1 MNRRLGL
8 LLEILYISVILID
21 GFLLLTSSLL
31 PFKMANY
38 QNIAYFDLI
47 TSMLLLVG
55 YLVQMQKNEPKAYLK
70 RNWNL
75 VIIVIPFSFIAINI
89 LGIDGPFT
97 VLKILNIIKVVAL
110 MFAVRQVGR
119 SVDEFVEKSR
129 LIYGVAFFL
138 AVLLI
143 SSISFFIVENG
154 INPNVTNYEDSLW
167 YVIQT
172 ITTVGYGDVV
182 PYTSLG
188 RVVGVIAMLS
198 AIGISSLLTAA
209 TTSSLMDK
217 FRHES
222 DKLSKRNSK
231 YVQNLEKKIDTLNS
245 EIPKKESMD
254 NLHKE
259 LKDLKSEIQELKNLL
274 EKK

>member
-1 MNRRLGL
+1 
-8 LLEILYISVILID
+8 
-21 GFLLLTSSLL
+21 
-31 PFKMANY
+31 MANY

-55 YLVQMQKNEPKAYLK
+55 YTNQMRKTEPKAYLK

-75 VIIVIPFSFIAINI
+75 FIIVIPFSFIAIDI
-89 LGIDGPFT
+89 LGISGPLI
-97 VLKILNIIKVVAL
+97 VVKILNLIKVVAL

-143 SSISFFIVENG
+143 SSI
-154 INPNVTNYEDSLW
+154 VTNYEDSLW

-188 RVVGVIAMLS
+188 RVVGVVAMLS

-217 FRHES
+217 FRNES

-231 YVQNLEKKIDTLNS
+231 YVQNLEKKIDILNS

-254 NLHKE
+254 NLNKE
-259 LKDLKSEIQELKNLL
+259 LKDLKLEIQELKNLL